1 MAKVTKKLFCPS
13 CQVEVEAV
21 LAPAA
26 QGKGIVPRCTICGAV
41 IDEGS
46 LSAAPRDKSLSL
58 DEVSFVDESISI
70 PGMDRIIVA
79 GYTPS
84 IRELVVDK
92 MVEKHLAREVIPA
105 QNGEEMIIAVI
116 NALKSNGDGQIEL
129 VVTDVPMPFLNGINA
144 AIGLRA
150 LERTYPEHDLIPV
163 LFLTNKPCDDT
174 FKKVIR
180 FLAPAK
186 YATLGPVDDKEK
198 LIKHLYRI
206 LSLVAQEKW

>member
-1 MAKVTKKLFCPS
+1 MAKVTKKLFCPN
-13 CQVEVEAV
+13 CQMEVEAV

-41 IDEGS
+41 IVEGE
-46 LSAAPRDKSLSL
+46 AAAAEKSLSL
-58 DEVSFVDESISI
+58 DEVSFVDESISV
-70 PGMDRIIVA
+70 PAMDRIIVV
-79 GYTPS
+79 GYTPG

-92 MVEKHLAREVIPA
+92 MSEKHLAREIIPA
-105 QNGEEMIIAVI
+105 QNGEEMIINVI
-116 NALKSNGDGQIEL
+116 NTLKSNGDGHIDL

-150 LERTYPEHDLIPV
+150 LERTYPEHDLIPI